1 MAIARMILWVFSLLL
16 TSSASLASNQL
27 PAGDFSNS
35 NLETWEEKIFSK
47 STSYSLVSLQGTIV
61 LKAVS
66 QKSASGLFKKIT
78 VDLTTYPYLNWS
90 WRIEN
95 RLNTTDEKTKS
106 SDDYAAR
113 VYVVVDGGI
122 LVWNTRAVNYV
133 WANRAEKYDV
143 WANAFA
149 GKRAM
154 MMALR
159 NSEDET
165 STWYHEKR
173 NVFDDL
179 KTLFGQEFKSIDV
192 VAIMTDTDNDN
203 GQATAYY
210 GDIYFSMN

>member
-1 MAIARMILWVFSLLL
+1 MALAPMLVWVFALLL
-16 TSSASLASNQL
+16 TSSASSASDRL
-27 PAGDFSNS
+27 PIGDFSNS
-35 NLETWEEKIFSK
+35 NLEKWQEKIFSK
-47 STSYSLVSLQGTIV
+47 STSYALVPQQDTIV

-78 VDLTTYPYLNWS
+78 VDLTSYPYLNWS
-90 WRIEN
+90 WRIDN
-95 RLNTTDEKTKS
+95 RLNTADEKTKS

-122 LVWNTRAVNYV
+122 LVWKTKAVNYV
-133 WANRAEKYDV
+133 WANRAEKYEI
-143 WANAFA
+143 WPNAFA

-159 NSEDET
+159 NSKDKS
-165 STWYHEKR
+165 STWYYEKR

-179 KTLFGQEFKSIDV
+179 KTLFGQEFTSIDG

-210 GDIYFSMN
+210 GDIYFSTN